1 MKHKKE
7 EAMKK
12 IDFWFLLRFL
22 IISIIYLLEYILLG
36 YDFLTINI
44 IFYPLFFA
52 LVLLAYL
59 ILIIFSFF
67 VDEKRSCKIKKISD
81 IVFLSLFGIQTLK
94 LLVSISGDIG
104 AGGLAFIGMMLYFP
118 MLICFIIWFNRDRK
132 RENLFKS

>member
-12 IDFWFLLRFL
+12 SDFWFLLRFL

>member
-1 MKHKKE
+1 
-7 EAMKK
+7 MKK

-104 AGGLAFIGMMLYFP
+104 DGGLAFIGMMMYFP
-118 MLICFIIWFNRDRK
+118 MLICFVIWFIRDRK

>member
-1 MKHKKE
+1 
-7 EAMKK
+7 MKK

-104 AGGLAFIGMMLYFP
+104 DGGLAFIGMIMYFP
-118 MLICFIIWFNRDRK
+118 MLICFVIWFIRDRK